1 MNCWWGGSS
10 HLVKNASV
18 LSISSCL
25 FSPPHA
31 PIALPSLPP
40 PPTRHILDI
49 FTPFY
54 LHNCLHY
61 PVRKGMSECRGGWP
75 IASLPSA
82 PRLGILFP
90 SPPYYANKKWFVT
103 PLDGHQNRRQSSPH
117 KRTASTICQFQVQQR
132 SLLWWTIQK
141 KWTRICW
148 YYSESSMITS
158 KNVTK
163 IVVLR
168 ISGSLLNTILTLI
181 ISIF

>member
-61 PVRKGMSECRGGWP
+61 PVRKGMSEWGGWP
-75 IASLPSA
+75 SLLHVYCS
-82 PRLGILFP
+82 P

-148 YYSESSMITS
+148 CYSQSSMITS

-163 IVVLR
+163 TVMLR
-168 ISGSLLNTILTLI
+168 FSGSLFNTILTLI
-181 ISIF
+181 NSIF

>member
-1 MNCWWGGSS
+1 MRCKNDFWWYRSAHKQCQNQEEKVSRRRNEKSVSYSFTFNIIDGLYATSRTIYNIYIYSFWLLGGGDIWIADEAARGSS

-82 PRLGILFP
+82 PRL
-90 SPPYYANKKWFVT
+90 
-103 PLDGHQNRRQSSPH
+103 
-117 KRTASTICQFQVQQR
+117 
-132 SLLWWTIQK
+132 
-141 KWTRICW
+141 
-148 YYSESSMITS
+148 
-158 KNVTK
+158 
-163 IVVLR
+163 
-168 ISGSLLNTILTLI
+168 
-181 ISIF
+181 

>member
-1 MNCWWGGSS
+1 MPLFCQSPHVCS
-10 HLVKNASV
+10 LLHMPPLP
-18 LSISSCL
+18 CL
-25 FSPPHA
+25 ACP
-31 PIALPSLPP
+31 LPP
-40 PPTRHILDI
+40 RGTFLTFLRH
-49 FTPFY
+49 FTCIIVFIT
-54 LHNCLHY
+54 L
-61 PVRKGMSECRGGWP
+61 
-75 IASLPSA
+75 SA
-82 PRLGILFP
+82 KEWVNVEGVAHRFSALSTTTIVLFP

-168 ISGSLLNTILTLI
+168 ISGSLLNTVLTLI
-181 ISIF
+181 NSIF

>member
-75 IASLPSA
+75 IAS
-82 PRLGILFP
+82 ILFP

-117 KRTASTICQFQVQQR
+117 KRTELAPSVSFRCNSAHCFGLTR
-132 SLLWWTIQK
+132 K
-141 KWTRICW
+141 KFTRIVIIAMVHIGIFGFKMCIFFSSAVIASANLSDLFSDLTW
-148 YYSESSMITS
+148 Y
-158 KNVTK
+158 
-163 IVVLR
+163 
-168 ISGSLLNTILTLI
+168 
-181 ISIF
+181 